1 MRPISTFLITFC
13 LGLLFTASA
22 EAGGFNCAKAASA
35 DEKIVCGDT
44 QLSHLDDVFN
54 ARYGTARKTAPDEDD
69 VVHSARNFL
78 ADRHDCGNDRACILG
93 AYLAILWE
101 ISPDKSSFM
110 QGISAKSLTGGKQ
123 PGTSDIPTKAGQCA
137 ATTILAV
144 HPRVESGDAPVTD
157 EDFGNGTGIDYANDG
172 YQVSYNREEMLIRS
186 KPGDPVTQCPVEID
200 RDCEPDEDGR
210 LFLVTN
216 GRTKESWILPDAQH
230 KCGG

>member
-1 MRPISTFLITFC
+1 MRFISSFLIAFC
-13 LGLLFTASA
+13 LGILFTTSA
-22 EAGGFNCAKAASA
+22 QAAGFDCNKALST

-54 ARYGTARKTAPDEDD
+54 ARYGAARKTYPDDD
-69 VVHSARNFL
+69 IVHSARNFL
-78 ADRHDCGNDRACILG
+78 ADRHDCGGDRACILS

-101 ISPDKSSFM
+101 VSTNKNSFM

-137 ATTILAV
+137 ATSILAV
-144 HPRVESGDAPVTD
+144 HPRVESGDAPLTD
-157 EDFGNGTGIDYANDG
+157 EDFNNGTGIDYANDS

-186 KPGDPVTQCPVEID
+186 KPGDPVTQCLVEID
-200 RDCEPDEDGR
+200 RDCEPDESGR

-216 GRTKESWILPDAQH
+216 GRTRESWILPDAQH